1 MDTVYAG
8 ALADWKRKQCEREQQ
23 QRREAKRIT
32 GNGRKDLQE
41 RGIATDSSEY
51 EDAPTDGIF
60 LIRSPGSLKPNSS
73 DRPAISNIDTTS

>member
-23 QRREAKRIT
+23 QRCEAKRIT
-32 GNGRKDLQE
+32 GNYHKDLQE
-41 RGIATDSSEY
+41 RELATDSSEY

-60 LIRSPGSLKPNSS
+60 SIRSPDSLKPNSS
-73 DRPAISNIDTTS
+73 DRPAISNIGTQS